1 MSKYFRDVL
10 QIFEKGVSE
19 VTGFNSVGNFLN
31 NHKISGNYQLI
42 AIGKAAD
49 SMSLAVM
56 KSKNINIENG
66 IVITKENHLSSEILE
81 YENLQCI
88 ESSHPSPTEKSINAG
103 ERLINFI
110 ESTKIDDQFLILISG
125 GGSSLVECLSDG
137 VTLDELKQYTEH
149 LLSKGYNIS
158 EINNFRKKISKIKGG
173 KLSIFLNKRKTLAL
187 YISDVPEDKLSVI
200 ASGPLVKD
208 DNIISDDAYD
218 DFIKEKLLKIKT
230 SMCPPDDFFKK
241 IENHI
246 VAKIENAK
254 RSCEKE
260 SISLGYKTFFHEKF
274 IEGDVKDLSN
284 YFSEFLHSCDKGLH
298 IWGGESSVMLPNNP
312 GRGGRNQQLA
322 LLMAKKIRGK
332 DIIFLSAGTD
342 GTDGPTND
350 AGGIVDGETEDKGFL
365 LGLDIDTFLNNADA
379 GSYLNSTDSLV
390 TTGPTGTN
398 VMDLIIALKN

>member
-1 MSKYFRDVL
+1 M
-10 QIFEKGVSE
+10 
-19 VTGFNSVGNFLN
+19 
-31 NHKISGNYQLI
+31 
-42 AIGKAAD
+42 
-49 SMSLAVM
+49 
-56 KSKNINIENG
+56 
-66 IVITKENHLSSEILE
+66 
-81 YENLQCI
+81 
-88 ESSHPSPTEKSINAG
+88 
-103 ERLINFI
+103 
-110 ESTKIDDQFLILISG
+110 
-125 GGSSLVECLSDG
+125 SDG

-208 DNIISDDAYD
+208 DNIISNDAYD
-218 DFIKEKLLKIKT
+218 DYIKEKLLKIKT
-230 SMCPPDDFFKK
+230 SMCPPDEFFKK

-284 YFSEFLHSCDKGLH
+284 YFSEFLDSCDKGLH